1 MRKRLRQ
8 RSERARLNAVWS
20 LTRIQGAS
28 ARQAVRGAFD
38 NSTPSLQQ
46 AATHS
51 AGLHRDAEAV
61 VGLIRLLKN
70 AESPVCRAAAE
81 ALGRIGSA
89 KAVAP
94 FLALT
99 NEPMDRALEHSV
111 TFALIEIGHPD
122 ALSLSRLAKRPGAL
136 RVALIALDQMEGD
149 HLLASDVLPSLHSGS
164 DELRKTAEWICDRH
178 ADWGN
183 ELAAHYAAEL
193 RRVKTPVA
201 SEALA
206 ARLAKLASAPA
217 IQAGLAKALADVSRG
232 KAERLTVLAAMA
244 SAPVNP
250 VPETWLD
257 AIDSTAAPLQP
268 AAVQTL
274 VSLRL
279 AKPQQQ
285 RVATML
291 RRLGR
296 STALADRQ
304 RTLAYNG
311 IPVGLFAPDE
321 AEFDYLLGQL
331 GAGKPFTQRS
341 NAAKALAGAKL
352 EEAQLGQLAKQ
363 LGSVGSAEAT
373 VLLPAFGRGRAM
385 SLGQAL
391 LAVLGQASWLR
402 GLDAAVLQKATAG
415 YGKTVQGQAA
425 GLLAKA
431 NAAPADQAKRLRE
444 LADGLPVGD
453 ALRGK
458 AVFRGPKAGCS
469 PCHSMAYHGGN
480 LGPDLTRIGQV
491 RKRMDLLEAIVF
503 PSASLVRSYE
513 TMQLNT
519 RGGGVLAGII
529 RDRDAGQVTLALSPE
544 KSVRVERGD
553 IRNMEPMP
561 VSLMPAGMNYILT
574 PQELADLIT
583 YLEASR

>member
-1 MRKRLRQ
+1 
-8 RSERARLNAVWS
+8 
-20 LTRIQGAS
+20 
-28 ARQAVRGAFD
+28 
-38 NSTPSLQQ
+38 
-46 AATHS
+46 
-51 AGLHRDAEAV
+51 
-61 VGLIRLLKN
+61 
-70 AESPVCRAAAE
+70 
-81 ALGRIGSA
+81 
-89 KAVAP
+89 
-94 FLALT
+94 
-99 NEPMDRALEHSV
+99 
-111 TFALIEIGHPD
+111 
-122 ALSLSRLAKRPGAL
+122 
-136 RVALIALDQMEGD
+136 
-149 HLLASDVLPSLHSGS
+149 
-164 DELRKTAEWICDRH
+164 
-178 ADWGN
+178 
-183 ELAAHYAAEL
+183 
-193 RRVKTPVA
+193 
-201 SEALA
+201 
-206 ARLAKLASAPA
+206 
-217 IQAGLAKALADVSRG
+217 
-232 KAERLTVLAAMA
+232 
-244 SAPVNP
+244 
-250 VPETWLD
+250 
-257 AIDSTAAPLQP
+257 
-268 AAVQTL
+268 VQTL

-296 STALADRQ
+296 SSVLADRQ

-311 IPVGLFAPDE
+311 IPDGLLAPDE
-321 AEFDYLLGQL
+321 AEFDYLLAQL

-341 NAAKALAGAKL
+341 NAAKALANAKL
-352 EEAQLGQLAKQ
+352 KEKQLGRLAKQ

-373 VLLPAFGRGRAM
+373 VLLPAFGRGRAVP
-385 SLGQAL
+385 LGQAL
-391 LAVLGQASWLR
+391 LVVLGKASWLR
-402 GLDAAVLQKATAG
+402 GLDAAVLQQATAG
-415 YGKTVQGQAA
+415 FGKTVQAQAA
-425 GLLAKA
+425 DLLAKA
-431 NAAPADQAKRLRE
+431 RAAPVDQAKQLRE
-444 LADGLPVGD
+444 LADRLPGGD

-469 PCHSMAYHGGN
+469 TCHSMAYHGGK

-519 RGGGVLAGII
+519 RSGGVLAGII